1 MSYVVFNHDQ
11 TSLMQLTYTKFYLSC
26 STRFCILH
34 LVSAPPPSP
43 VGAVLRSLYK
53 AERGEVAD
61 AVQRCA
67 SSPPGD
73 VSRSAGECESEASRV
88 RLPYGIHTLPEEVD
102 YRS

>member
-1 MSYVVFNHDQ
+1 MLYVINHDK
-11 TSLMQLTYTKFYLSC
+11 TSLIQLTYTKFYLSC

-34 LVSAPPPSP
+34 LVSAPPPP
-43 VGAVLRSLYK
+43 IGAVLRSLYK

-61 AVQRCA
+61 TVQRCA

-73 VSRSAGECESEASRV
+73 VSRSARECESEASRV
-88 RLPYGIHTLPEEVD
+88 RLPHGIHTLPEEVD